1 MLHPSRFKYCKKYK
15 LEIEMQKRNIEN
27 GIIYGRKVQLGEW
40 SNLAGQILVI
50 HLEPHGSVR

>member
-40 SNLAGQILVI
+40 SNLAG
-50 HLEPHGSVR
+50 